1 MKQEQLVDIL
11 VLVKRIGN
19 LFVEVEDL
27 TNQLAEAVDRQD
39 EVSINLVTTM
49 RAEPIKKL
57 AEADHALREQLAEL
71 EDGDSVRIRSILN
84 GDHAAAQGQT
94 EQMLAVQAAQNIR
107 NYNRL
112 MEKDKIV
119 NRKITRDKSIYQ

>member
-1 MKQEQLVDIL
+1 MTQEQLVDLL

-27 TNQLAEAVDRQD
+27 TNQLAESVDRQD
-39 EVSINLVTTM
+39 EVSIHLVTAM
-49 RAEPIKKL
+49 RAEPIRKL
-57 AEADHALREQLAEL
+57 EEADHALRERLEEL
-71 EDGDSVRIRSILN
+71 EDEVGMRIRSILN
-84 GDHAAAQGQT
+84 GDGTAAQGET
-94 EQMLAVQAAQNIR
+94 EKILAVQAAQNIR

-112 MEKDKIV
+112 MEKDRIV